1 MKKKTRVL
9 SVLMALLLVLSSSL
23 FNIVQAATGQDVV
36 SYAKKFMGTPYVWG
50 GTTPKGFDC
59 SGFVQ
64 YVYRNSAG
72 IELPRSTYDQINV
85 GTAVSQNDLQPGDLV
100 FPHTGHVGIYVGNGQ
115 MIHSP
120 KTGDVVKISSVY
132 KFYAGRRIKGISSN
146 NYTKDFIASVQK
158 NLAKCSFYSG
168 AATGVIDQKT
178 KESISHFR
186 STMGLPVNNTLDD
199 SVVTA
204 LNQIVSKPHLA
215 VNTDLKYA
223 TRFIQ
228 WWLGSTRDGV
238 YSNKT
243 KEEVRQWQIKAGIW
257 SAAGADGVI
266 REKDWNKILK

>member
-1 MKKKTRVL
+1 MLKTVDP
-9 SVLMALLLVLSSSL
+9 S
-23 FNIVQAATGQDVV
+23 G
-36 SYAKKFMGTPYVWG
+36 Y
-50 GTTPKGFDC
+50 TT
-59 SGFVQ
+59 
-64 YVYRNSAG
+64 
-72 IELPRSTYDQINV
+72 
-85 GTAVSQNDLQPGDLV
+85 
-100 FPHTGHVGIYVGNGQ
+100 
-115 MIHSP
+115 
-120 KTGDVVKISSVY
+120 
-132 KFYAGRRIKGISSN
+132 
-146 NYTKDFIASVQK
+146 DFIASVQRD
-158 NLAKCSFYSG
+158 LIKCSFYSG
-168 AATGVIDQKT
+168 EVTGTIDQKT